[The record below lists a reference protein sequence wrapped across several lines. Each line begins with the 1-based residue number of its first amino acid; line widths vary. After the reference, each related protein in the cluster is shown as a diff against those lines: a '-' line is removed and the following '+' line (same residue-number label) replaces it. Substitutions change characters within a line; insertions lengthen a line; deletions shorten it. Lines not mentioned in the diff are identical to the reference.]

1 MSRKKLR
8 RPGAKKNK
16 KGIRKTR
23 FKVRL
28 PRDKVLQIHSYASM
42 GDVDRAL
49 QLLRVLKPEL
59 GPDDAREV
67 IMRCSDPDQYG
78 GIETGHDPETGE
90 YADICVT

>member
-8 RPGAKKNK
+8 RAGAKKK
-16 KGIRKTR
+16 KGLRKTR

-42 GDVDRAL
+42 GDIDRAL
-49 QLLRVLKPEL
+49 QLLRVLRPEL
-59 GPDDAREV
+59 KPDDAREIV
-67 IMRCSDPDQYG
+67 MRCSDPEKYG
-78 GIETGHDPETGE
+78 GIETGNDPETGE